1 MSLEFKPTIKSINI
15 ASEDL
20 TKITLE
26 VKNGSLDGKYDTLRK
41 LSGKTVLI
49 AVLPEEYSYVQ
60 DYDSSTNK
68 PITEWIINQD
78 GTAEIRKTEQTQLD
92 VDGKGNIDIKRIEKK
107 VAKELIDE
115 YIRQATTLEKPLN
128 CNINPRDVILSL
140 EDGEEFSEIADRYE
154 MSDSSLLTE
163 IEKARQYYA
172 PFADYWN
179 KHKDDI
185 VFKDEAD
192 EESENS
198 AEDENMEEF
207 DVLEEESSISS
218 NEDENVTGTIL
229 EGETEVEEKESD
241 LSTESKEISIDLTL
255 EDDGEDDPY

>member
-1 MSLEFKPTIKSINI
+1 
-15 ASEDL
+15 
-20 TKITLE
+20 
-26 VKNGSLDGKYDTLRK
+26 
-41 LSGKTVLI
+41 
-49 AVLPEEYSYVQ
+49 Q

-78 GTAEIRKTEQTQLD
+78 GTAEVRKTEQTQLD
-92 VDGKGNIDIKRIEKK
+92 VDGQGNIDIKRIEKK

-115 YIRQATTLEKPLN
+115 YIRQATTLETPLN

-140 EDGEEFSEIADRYE
+140 DDGEEFSEIADRYE

-185 VFKDEAD
+185 VFKDE
-192 EESENS
+192 EP
-198 AEDENMEEF
+198 ED
-207 DVLEEESSISS
+207 
-218 NEDENVTGTIL
+218 
-229 EGETEVEEKESD
+229 
-241 LSTESKEISIDLTL
+241 
-255 EDDGEDDPY
+255 

>member
-1 MSLEFKPTIKSINI
+1 MTLEFKPTIKSINI

-78 GTAEIRKTEQTQLD
+78 GTAEVRKTEQTQLD
-92 VDGKGNIDIKRIEKK
+92 VDGQGNIDIKRIEKK

-115 YIRQATTLEKPLN
+115 YIRQATTLERPLN

-140 EDGEEFSEIADRYE
+140 DDGEEFSEIADRYE

-179 KHKDDI
+179 KHKEDI
-185 VFKDEAD
+185 TFADKQTEEPQNEEIAQNNDEPDFLNQDTANSSKDNQNATGEILEHNKET
-192 EESENS
+192 EEIK
-198 AEDENMEEF
+198 
-207 DVLEEESSISS
+207 EEES
-218 NEDENVTGTIL
+218 VK
-229 EGETEVEEKESD
+229 ETEIGSPEVD
-241 LSTESKEISIDLTL
+241 L
-255 EDDGEDDPY
+255 GEDDPY

>member
-49 AVLPEEYSYVQ
+49 AVLPEEYSYIQ
-60 DYDSSTNK
+60 DYDNSTNK

-78 GTAEIRKTEQTQLD
+78 GTAEIRRTEQTQLD
-92 VDGKGNIDIKRIEKK
+92 VDGQGNIDIRK
-107 VAKELIDE
+107 VERKVSKEIIDE
-115 YIRQATTLEKPLN
+115 YIRNATTLEKPLN
-128 CNINPRDVILSL
+128 SNINPRDVILSL
-140 EDGEEFSEIADRYE
+140 ADGEEFSEIADRYE

-179 KHKDDI
+179 KHKEDI
-185 VFKDEAD
+185 TFAD
-192 EESENS
+192 EQTEELQNEEI
-198 AEDENMEEF
+198 AQNNDEL
-207 DVLEEESSISS
+207 DVLNQESADSSKDSQNATDEILEPNKETEEIEEEESVK
-218 NEDENVTGTIL
+218 EA
-229 EGETEVEEKESD
+229 EVESPEVD
-241 LSTESKEISIDLTL
+241 L
-255 EDDGEDDPY
+255 GEDDPY